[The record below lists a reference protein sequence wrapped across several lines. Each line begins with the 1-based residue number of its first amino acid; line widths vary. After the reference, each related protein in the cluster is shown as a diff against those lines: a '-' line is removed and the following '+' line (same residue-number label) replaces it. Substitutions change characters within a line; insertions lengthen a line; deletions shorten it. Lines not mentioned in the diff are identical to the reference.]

1 METTIGSV
9 PEIFSNSP
17 VPDDDFDNNY
27 RKTRKSRGSIQSRNS
42 TAGLKPRIKVASNSI
57 QKPEKRVPN
66 RKTRKSRRSIRS
78 RNSTAGIKPR
88 IKVASNFIQKP
99 EIIVPDKPWYLKPK
113 PPNILEMR
121 GLDLKIKRRLEKINK
136 MKQQLLLDNNKNKA
150 KNKYIIIP
158 TKKKKLGIFGNE
170 LEFGDTGDENKKN
183 ILLQEFK
190 VEHPYEAVPVQNPI
204 NNVNLIE
211 LIEAEFNSKNRD
223 ELLTKRKRKPKGI
236 GVNSAKRK
244 KAFFNELGE
253 QNELNS
259 EIFNNVKTV
268 KEKSVSF

>member
-27 RKTRKSRGSIQSRNS
+27 RKTRKSRGPIRSRNS

-57 QKPEKRVPN
+57 QKPEKRVSN

-78 RNSTAGIKPR
+78 RNSTAGIKPP
-88 IKVASNFIQKP
+88 IKVASNFIQNPK
-99 EIIVPDKPWYLKPK
+99 IIVPNKPWYLKPK

-150 KNKYIIIP
+150 ENNIP
-158 TKKKKLGIFGNE
+158 KKKKKLSIFGNE
-170 LEFGDTGDENKKN
+170 LEFGDSGDENKKN

-190 VEHPYEAVPVQNPI
+190 DEHPYEAVPVQNPI

-211 LIEAEFNSKNRD
+211 LIEEQFKSKSQGDKGKRKS
-223 ELLTKRKRKPKGI
+223 KRKRKSN
-236 GVNSAKRK
+236 GVNSAKIED
-244 KAFFNELGE
+244 FFHRFGK

-259 EIFNNVKTV
+259 EIFNNVNTV
-268 KEKSVSF
+268 REKSATF